1 MGLSYMLLLFCGL
14 CSIAFFPPVSC
25 QRLVPG
31 APYKINTND
40 KGVLKAVL
48 HGTYSFNN
56 QTNDAFLFKPSAIEK
71 ANGQIVKGL
80 KYILEVDLS
89 RTVCCKNGHGDPD
102 LANCKFQTDILL
114 QQTFHCDFEVWTMPW
129 LHFMKTTYFSCSPS
143 DPPSTS
149 P

>member
-1 MGLSYMLLLFCGL
+1 MGLSYMLLLFSGLCL
-14 CSIAFFPPVSC
+14 CSIVSC
-25 QRLVPG
+25 HRFVPG
-31 APYKINTND
+31 APYNISTND

-56 QTNDAFLFKPSAIEK
+56 QTNDAFLFKPFAIEK
-71 ANGQIVKGL
+71 AERQIVRGL
-80 KYILEVDLS
+80 KYIMEVDLS
-89 RTVCCKNGHGDPD
+89 RTVCRKNRHSDTD
-102 LANCKFQTDILL
+102 LANCKFQPDGLL

-143 DPPSTS
+143 DRPSTS

>member
-1 MGLSYMLLLFCGL
+1 MLLIFSGL
-14 CSIAFFPPVSC
+14 CSIVSC

-40 KGVLKAVL
+40 KGVLKALL

-71 ANGQIVKGL
+71 ADRQIVKGL

-89 RTVCCKNGHGDPD
+89 RTVCRKNGHRDPD
-102 LANCKFQTDILL
+102 LANCKFQPDGLL
-114 QQTFHCDFEVWTMPW
+114 QQVLPSTVTEVWTIPW

-143 DPPSTS
+143 DQPSTS